1 MEKFLEVADTHH
13 IRIAFAHADAAPA
26 VSRPWGKGPKLSRKE
41 REQRASRARPRDCNN
56 SGCPPSLVVKESDRR
71 RTLPSVL
78 VEESAIAIPD
88 ELERAY
94 RAHHGLVFRTAY
106 RITGNAADAEDVLQT
121 VFLRLVRRGENADA
135 VENQE
140 SYLRRAAIN
149 AALDVIRSRQA
160 TPTVELLD
168 SPVAIAQNDAGG
180 LRRALARALAQL
192 KPRQAEIF
200 ALRFLE
206 GFSNP
211 QIARMLGI
219 SQVLVAV
226 IVHRTR
232 QQLRKELRPYLL

>member
-1 MEKFLEVADTHH
+1 MGRLPT
-13 IRIAFAHADAAPA
+13 PA
-26 VSRPWGKGPKLSRKE
+26 QCLSRVSSAE
-41 REQRASRARPRDCNN
+41 DGCNN
-56 SGCPPSLVVKESDRR
+56 SGYLPSLVMKEGDRR
-71 RTLPSVL
+71 RTLRSVL
-78 VEESAIAIPD
+78 AEESVIAIPD
-88 ELERAY
+88 ELERAF

-121 VFLRLVRRGENADA
+121 VFLRLVRRGAKENAIENA
-135 VENQE
+135 VENEE

-160 TPTVELLD
+160 NPTVELLD
-168 SPVAIAQNDAGG
+168 LPDEIAQSDGG
-180 LRRALARALAQL
+180 DLRPALRQALGRALAKL
-192 KPRQAEIF
+192 KPRPAEIF

-211 QIARMLGI
+211 QIAEMLGV

-232 QQLRKELRPYLL
+232 QQLRRELLPYFRPTSG